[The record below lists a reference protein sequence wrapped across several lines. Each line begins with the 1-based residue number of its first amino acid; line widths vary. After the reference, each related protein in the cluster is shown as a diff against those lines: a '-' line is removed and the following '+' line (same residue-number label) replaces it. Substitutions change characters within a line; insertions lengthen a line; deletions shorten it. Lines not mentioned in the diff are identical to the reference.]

1 MKGSENSVFACGG
14 SFFRSLFAQAGCLT
28 ADSAAENSE
37 IIGKMKEENPGFFIF
52 SQKAFEK
59 IKKDFRENFADS
71 PYIVF
76 PLPGEENLIE
86 KEIAELVKIA
96 VGVEL

>member
-1 MKGSENSVFACGG
+1 MAGAENSVFACGE
-14 SFFRSLFAQAGCLT
+14 SFFRSLFLQAGCIT
-28 ADSAAENSE
+28 ADSSADNSE
-37 IIGKMKEENPGFFIF
+37 IIKKMKEENPGVFIF

-59 IKKDFRENFADS
+59 IKKDFKENFEDR

-76 PLPGEENLIE
+76 PFPGEENLIE